1 MFCTALVKVNR
12 MSIIEASYKEMEQE
26 MVEELLKYRIGFL
39 ATSEK
44 DNVRVG
50 NMFIVTEGLTIYC
63 FTWLETRKYRQME
76 ANPNVAFAIGNL
88 QVEGVV
94 SLREHPQDVPE
105 FLQAYREKQPAAYE
119 RRSKTYFARSDPDVR
134 VIEITPTR
142 ICRYRANN
150 RYKIPESLF
159 DVLDITKGE
168 AYSVKT
174 MDYFYARTPVY
185 GE

>member
-1 MFCTALVKVNR
+1 
-12 MSIIEASYKEMEQE
+12 MSVIKASYKEMEQE
-26 MVEELLKYRIGFL
+26 IVEELLKYGIGFL

-44 DNVRVG
+44 DKLRVG

-63 FTWLETRKYRQME
+63 FTWLKTRKYRQME

-94 SLREHPQDVPE
+94 TLKGHPQDVPE
-105 FLQAYREKQPAAYE
+105 FLQAYRDKQPAAYE
-119 RRSKTYFARSDPDVR
+119 RRSKTYFSRSDPDVR

-142 ICRYRANN
+142 ICRYRANQ
-150 RYKIPESLF
+150 RYKIPESCF
-159 DVLDITKGE
+159 DVLDVVRGE

-174 MDYFYARTPVY
+174 MDYFYGRTPVY

>member
-1 MFCTALVKVNR
+1 

-26 MVEELLKYRIGFL
+26 LVEELQRYRIGFL

-44 DNVRVG
+44 DNVRAG
-50 NMFIVTEGLTIYC
+50 IMFIVTEGLTIYC
-63 FTWLETRKYRQME
+63 FTWLKTRKYRQME
-76 ANPNVAFAIGNL
+76 ANPKVAFAIGNL

-94 SLREHPQDVPE
+94 TLWGHPQDVPE
-105 FLQAYREKQPAAYE
+105 FLQAYREKQPAVYE

-150 RYKIPESLF
+150 RYKIPESCF

-168 AYSVKT
+168 AYSIET
-174 MDYFYARTPVY
+174 MDYFYGRTSAY

>member
-1 MFCTALVKVNR
+1 MSVVK
-12 MSIIEASYKEMEQE
+12 ASYDEMKQE
-26 MVEELLKYRIGFL
+26 MAEELTKYRIGFL
-39 ATSEK
+39 ATSEG
-44 DNVRVG
+44 DNVRAG

-63 FTWLETRKYRQME
+63 FTWLKTRKYKQME

-94 SLREHPQDVPE
+94 SLKGHPQDVPE
-105 FLQAYREKQPAAYE
+105 FLKAYREKQPAAYE

-150 RYKIPESLF
+150 RYKIPDSLF
-159 DVLDITKGE
+159 DVLDVAKGE
-168 AYSVKT
+168 AYSIET
-174 MDYFYARTPVY
+174 MDYFYARTPAY

>member
-1 MFCTALVKVNR
+1 MNR
-12 MSIIEASYKEMEQE
+12 MSVIEASYEEMEQE

-44 DNVRVG
+44 DSVRVG

-63 FTWLETRKYRQME
+63 FTWLKTRKYRQMQ

-94 SLREHPQDVPE
+94 TLRGHPQDEPE
-105 FLQAYREKQPAAYE
+105 FLRAYREKQPAAYE

-134 VIEITPTR
+134 VIEINPTR

-150 RYKIPESLF
+150 RYKIPESCF
-159 DVLDITKGE
+159 DVLDLVRGD
-168 AYSVKT
+168 AYSIET
-174 MDYFYARTPVY
+174 MDYFYARTPAY
-185 GE
+185 RE